1 MDDDTPQP
9 GTLAASAPQAAA
21 PAGWLLTIAQLPIE
35 DPASRMR
42 VLRTLESLGAAVMRE
57 GVYLL
62 PDTPANRQSLDAL
75 TDYITKI
82 GGSASVLQV
91 SAISPEQHGAFA
103 HLFDRSARY
112 ENLIKTVE
120 SLRVGF
126 GHSDPSAISRVVH
139 KQRREFEAIAALDFF
154 PSAARERAQESLAAA
169 DAEVKKLLFPTQSQ
183 IGLKPGEALLGRTW
197 VTRKPLWAD
206 RLACAWL
213 IRRFVDPEAT
223 LTWLE
228 KTQPLPS
235 NAIGF
240 GFEGAHFANT
250 ETRVTYEEML
260 AQLDLAKNG
269 SLAKIGSIVHFLE
282 VRGAPVA
289 EAAGVQTLL
298 QGAQRRSA
306 SEAELLAEAEKT
318 FDLLYEAYYEP
329 GKR

>member
-1 MDDDTPQP
+1 MAERDPQATRP
-9 GTLAASAPQAAA
+9 VPATESAP
-21 PAGWLLTIAQLPIE
+21 PPGWLLTIAQLPVE

-62 PDTPANRQSLDAL
+62 PDTPGNRQSLETL

-82 GGSASVLQV
+82 AGTANVLQV
-91 SAISPEQHGAFA
+91 NSVSPVQHVAFVR
-103 HLFDRSARY
+103 LFDRSARY

-139 KQRREFEAIAALDFF
+139 KQRREFESIAALDFF
-154 PSAARERAQESLAAA
+154 PSAARDRAEEALATA
-169 DAEVKKLLFPTQSQ
+169 DAEVRKLLFPMQAQ
-183 IGLKPGEALLGRTW
+183 PALALGEALLGRTW

-223 LTWLE
+223 LTFLE
-228 KTQPLPS
+228 KTQPLPAD
-235 NAIGF
+235 AIAF
-240 GFEGAHFANT
+240 GFEGAHFGNS

-260 AQLDLAKNG
+260 VKLDLAKNPA
-269 SLAKIGSIVHFLE
+269 LTKIASIVHFLE
-282 VRGAPVA
+282 IRGTPVA

-298 QGAQRRSA
+298 QGAQRRSN
-306 SEAELLAEAEKT
+306 SESELLAEAEKT
-318 FDLLYEAYYEP
+318 FDLLYEAYYQP
-329 GKR
+329 PKT